1 MEEPSDLPGYF
12 YDQTKKRYFKIE
24 KHETHDS
31 LTKRVVDTFF
41 STSEIQRKIN
51 VMLSRHGEKNQ
62 NILRMLS
69 HRETST
75 SPSPNASYDWSH
87 CYMRNKECRQVIPI
101 RGPIRNALVCPNH
114 NLLCSLNSDSVR
126 IFSFK
131 WCIDESSIENQPRF
145 ELYGIK
151 TIVPEN
157 IGCLRFLD
165 FCWYVPGRKI
175 ILFVESG
182 LRVVLITFDVSDG
195 SYSLTPELTTPSSCS
210 LFRFTSPYLVPENS
224 AYNKLHDPHSLTI
237 LTRNQIYISD
247 CLDCSPLYVCN
258 PMGQSVRNRRN
269 RLMFTACC
277 EASFWKSFDS
287 VQKCI
292 DSVNGRQPLLY
303 VAGVL
308 NEKGFLSLVEPSLT
322 PHKSVQLINFQTGY
336 WNTFAQRIPTNANM
350 EISSLQCLGTYSG
363 DRLGLIVGRR
373 CGLIELWDERFPNK
387 SVIEYYGSN
396 GTTFMSLSSHIPP
409 FPVIDPVLQKTMAC
423 SLLPNHHIGIW
434 NLQTGKVIDVQ
445 RLSHPISHAVSCSP
459 PVLIHRT
466 SWSDKSGIVY
476 NDPAI
481 LALDS
486 SSIYSFDW

>member
-1 MEEPSDLPGYF
+1 MEEPSDLPGYY
-12 YDQTKKRYFKIE
+12 YDRTKRRYFKIE
-24 KHETHDS
+24 KNETSQS
-31 LTKRVVDTFF
+31 LTKRVVDTYFA
-41 STSEIQRKIN
+41 TSETQRKIN
-51 VMLSRHGEKNQ
+51 EMLSRHGEKTE
-62 NILRMLS
+62 NILQMLS
-69 HRETST
+69 RREASI

-87 CYMRNKECRQVIPI
+87 CYLRNKDCRQVIPT
-101 RGPIRNALVCPNH
+101 RGPIHNALVCPNH

-126 IFSFK
+126 IFSIK
-131 WCIDESSIENQPRF
+131 WCTDESSIENQPRI
-145 ELYGIK
+145 ELSGVK

-157 IGCLRFLD
+157 IGCFCFID
-165 FCWYVPGRKI
+165 FSWYVPGRKLV
-175 ILFVESG
+175 LFVESG
-182 LRVVLITFDVSDG
+182 FRGVLITLDVSDG
-195 SYSLTPELTTPSSCS
+195 SYSLTPELTTISNCS
-210 LFRFTSPYLVPENS
+210 LIRFTSPYLVPENS

-237 LTRNQIYISD
+237 LTRNQIYVSD
-247 CLDCSPLYVCN
+247 CSDFIPLYACN
-258 PMGQSVRNRRN
+258 SPGQSVKNRRN
-269 RLMFTACC
+269 RFMFTACC

-303 VAGVL
+303 VAGVS

-396 GTTFMSLSSHIPP
+396 GSTFMSLASHIPP

-423 SLLPNHHIGIW
+423 VLVPNHHIGIW
-434 NLQTGKVIDVQ
+434 NLQTGKVIDVH
-445 RLSHPISHAVSCSP
+445 RLSHTMSQAVSSPP

-466 SWSDKSGIVY
+466 SWSDKNDMVY
-476 NDPAI
+476 KDPTI
-481 LALDS
+481 LALDRDY
-486 SSIYSFDW
+486 IYSFD

>member
-1 MEEPSDLPGYF
+1 
-12 YDQTKKRYFKIE
+12 
-24 KHETHDS
+24 
-31 LTKRVVDTFF
+31 
-41 STSEIQRKIN
+41 
-51 VMLSRHGEKNQ
+51 
-62 NILRMLS
+62 
-69 HRETST
+69 
-75 SPSPNASYDWSH
+75 
-87 CYMRNKECRQVIPI
+87 
-101 RGPIRNALVCPNH
+101 
-114 NLLCSLNSDSVR
+114 
-126 IFSFK
+126 
-131 WCIDESSIENQPRF
+131 
-145 ELYGIK
+145 
-151 TIVPEN
+151 
-157 IGCLRFLD
+157 
-165 FCWYVPGRKI
+165 
-175 ILFVESG
+175 
-182 LRVVLITFDVSDG
+182 
-195 SYSLTPELTTPSSCS
+195 
-210 LFRFTSPYLVPENS
+210 
-224 AYNKLHDPHSLTI
+224 
-237 LTRNQIYISD
+237 
-247 CLDCSPLYVCN
+247 
-258 PMGQSVRNRRN
+258 MGQSVRNRRN

-409 FPVIDPVLQKTMAC
+409 FPVID
-423 SLLPNHHIGIW
+423 
-434 NLQTGKVIDVQ
+434 VQ